1 MTLKGMRKADQ
12 QVILDTLGMN
22 RAPSTTRTTVG
33 VPGASPAGESSSL
46 GAARLTANIP
56 NFETNT
62 RWDTVVG

>member
-1 MTLKGMRKADQ
+1 MRKADQ

-22 RAPSTTRTTVG
+22 RAPSTTRSTTVG
-33 VPGASPAGESSSL
+33 VSGASPAGESSSL